1 MVGGCWRLATIPFVT
16 YINDLQRVFEW
27 YNRTILTFAACRNVF
42 SHTFTNNW
50 INGTLYVYPF
60 KNETFFDSNNQPVA
74 QFCTDTVILDPNSLN
89 FFYRSTPYSSTGD
102 FVGINAPNHS
112 KYKGNVKNLLYP
124 TTMMDLGPRDFF
136 TQEVT
141 MTDEFDGYIVDKL
154 NSTSFQDVDELLN
167 VYLLFG
173 VLTGSRYSTNIL
185 RFFDA
190 RGKGVIDGDYA
201 QMLSINSEF
210 GVKFFDQTNYTDPAD
225 IYLGWVGEDNVF
237 GVFYKS
243 NSQDRD
249 YITPKRTIYT
259 DTGNVSQTN
268 CFDLIPVKSQKVPFY
283 QWTVNNNTNG
293 PNTIFGS
300 QSNDWN
306 TTPLD
311 GVSFFSEYYQSL
323 DRLVSASRYFRTN
336 NLSQTKFFKGYI
348 YSVDGLGNLSYN
360 TSTRS
365 PNTPTQPTSITVG
378 APFYFYFGLTQGAS
392 AFDKF
397 ARIWIEQ

>member
-1 MVGGCWRLATIPFVT
+1 
-16 YINDLQRVFEW
+16 
-27 YNRTILTFAACRNVF
+27 
-42 SHTFTNNW
+42 
-50 INGTLYVYPF
+50 
-60 KNETFFDSNNQPVA
+60 
-74 QFCTDTVILDPNSLN
+74 
-89 FFYRSTPYSSTGD
+89 
-102 FVGINAPNHS
+102 
-112 KYKGNVKNLLYP
+112 
-124 TTMMDLGPRDFF
+124 MDLGPRD
-136 TQEVT
+136 
-141 MTDEFDGYIVDKL
+141 EFAKEICFNPQLDGYLVETIQSSSYNDTSDILLYFILSRLLSSTLGNFL
-154 NSTSFQDVDELLN
+154 NTGTKQLN
-167 VYLLFG
+167 ALF
-173 VLTGSRYSTNIL
+173 SREEDRL
-185 RFFDA
+185 
-190 RGKGVIDGDYA
+190 DGDLV
-201 QMLSINSEF
+201 QLFSINSEY
-210 GVKFFDQTNYTDPAD
+210 GVAGFSEDEYDGTGD
-225 IYLGWVGEDNVF
+225 IYISTSGPATV
-237 GVFYKS
+237 GVFFTS
-243 NSQDRD
+243 TTENRIVVSPG
-249 YITPKRTIYT
+249 ITTFTPQLTNFYGYPKT
-259 DTGNVSQTN
+259 QE
-268 CFDLIPVKSQKVPFY
+268 VPFY

-323 DRLVSASRYFRTN
+323 DRLVSTSRYFRTN